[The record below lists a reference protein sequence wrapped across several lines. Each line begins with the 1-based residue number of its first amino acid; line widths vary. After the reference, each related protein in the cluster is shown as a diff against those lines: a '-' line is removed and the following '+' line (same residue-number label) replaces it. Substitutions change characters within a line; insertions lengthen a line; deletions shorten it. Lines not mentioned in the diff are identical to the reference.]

1 MRHDDGGTAALT
13 TIVML
18 PLLLVVLVGVL
29 ELGALRAIAY
39 RAGAAADLAT
49 IVAVGDQDQLE
60 LAQSGRL
67 RLAADAADVARDYFA
82 RNLSGSAPALGASTS
97 AIAASADI
105 ASFPTAPS
113 FDPRTGA
120 RYDRPTVR
128 LIASI
133 PVRTPGFAA
142 LFMPA
147 VTTVTIR
154 SVSSPR

>member
-1 MRHDDGGTAALT
+1 MRRDDGGTAALT

-29 ELGALRAIAY
+29 ELGALRAVAY

-49 IVAVGDQDQLE
+49 IVAVSDQDQLE

-82 RNLSGSAPALGASTS
+82 RNLSVTGPALGASANT
-97 AIAASADI
+97 IAASADI
-105 ASFPTAPS
+105 ASFPSAPS
-113 FDPRTGA
+113 LDPRTGA

-133 PVRTPGFAA
+133 PIRTPGFAV
-142 LFMPA
+142 LLMPA

>member
-13 TIVML
+13 TILML

-29 ELGALRAIAY
+29 ELGALRAVAY

-49 IVAVGDQDQLE
+49 IVAVGDQDPIE
-60 LAQSGRL
+60 LAHSGTL
-67 RLAADAADVARDYFA
+67 RLAVDAADVARDYFA
-82 RNLSGSAPALGASTS
+82 RNLTASTPALSASAT
-97 AIAASADI
+97 AIADSADI
-105 ASFPTAPS
+105 ESFPTSPC

-128 LIASI
+128 LIALI
-133 PVRTPGFAA
+133 PVKTPGFAA
-142 LFMPA
+142 LLMPA

>member
-1 MRHDDGGTAALT
+1 MTHDDGGTAALT

-49 IVAVGDQDQLE
+49 LVAVGDQDQIE
-60 LAQSGRL
+60 LAQSGKL
-67 RLAADAADVARDYFA
+67 RLAADAADTARDYFA
-82 RNLSGSAPALGASTS
+82 RNLLATAPALAASATE
-97 AIAASADI
+97 IAASADI

-113 FDPRTGA
+113 IDPRTGV

-128 LIASI
+128 LIALV
-133 PVRTPGFAA
+133 PVKTPGFAA
-142 LFMPA
+142 LLMPA

-154 SVSSPR
+154 STSSPR

>member
-1 MRHDDGGTAALT
+1 MTHDDGGTAALT

-29 ELGALRAIAY
+29 ELGALRAVAQ

-49 IVAVGDQDQLE
+49 IVAVGDQDQFE
-60 LAQSGRL
+60 LARSGKL

-82 RNLSGSAPALGASTS
+82 RNLLATTPALGASAN
-97 AIAASADI
+97 AIAAAADI

-113 FDPRTGA
+113 FDPLTGA
-120 RYDRPTVR
+120 RYDRPTLR

-142 LFMPA
+142 LLMPA
-147 VTTVTIR
+147 VTTVTIQ

>member
-1 MRHDDGGTAALT
+1 MTHEDAGTAALT

-29 ELGALRAIAY
+29 ELGALRAVVY

-82 RNLSGSAPALGASTS
+82 RNLVSTAPALGASAGS
-97 AIAASADI
+97 IAASADI
-105 ASFPTAPS
+105 ASFPTPPS
-113 FDPRTGA
+113 IDPRTGA

-128 LIASI
+128 LIASV

-142 LFMPA
+142 LLMPA
-147 VTTVTIR
+147 VTTVTIH

>member
-1 MRHDDGGTAALT
+1 MTHDDGGTAALT

-29 ELGALRAIAY
+29 ELGALRAVAQ

-49 IVAVGDQDQLE
+49 IVAVGDQDQFE
-60 LAQSGRL
+60 LAQSGKL
-67 RLAADAADVARDYFA
+67 RFAADAADVARDYFA
-82 RNLSGSAPALGASTS
+82 RNLLATTPALGASAN
-97 AIAASADI
+97 AIAAAADI

-113 FDPRTGA
+113 FDPLTGA
-120 RYDRPTVR
+120 RYDRPTLR

-142 LFMPA
+142 LLMPA
-147 VTTVTIR
+147 VTTVTIQ

>member
-1 MRHDDGGTAALT
+1 MSHDDGGTAALT

-29 ELGALRAIAY
+29 ELGALRAVAY

-49 IVAVGDQDQLE
+49 IVAVGDQDQFE
-60 LAQSGRL
+60 LTQSGKL
-67 RLAADAADVARDYFA
+67 RLAPDAVDVARDYFA
-82 RNLSGSAPALGASTS
+82 RNLSANAPSLGASAN

-113 FDPRTGA
+113 FDPRTGT

-128 LIASI
+128 LIASV

-142 LFMPA
+142 LLMPA
-147 VTTVTIR
+147 VTTVTIH

>member
-29 ELGALRAIAY
+29 EMGALRAVAY

-60 LAQSGRL
+60 LVQSGKL
-67 RLAADAADVARDYFA
+67 RLPADAVDVARDYFA
-82 RNLSGSAPALGASTS
+82 RNLSATAPALGASAN

-120 RYDRPTVR
+120 HYDRPTVR

-142 LFMPA
+142 LLMPA
-147 VTTVTIR
+147 VTTVTIH

>member
-1 MRHDDGGTAALT
+1 MNDDGGTAALT

-29 ELGALRAIAY
+29 EMGALRAVAY

-49 IVAVGDQDQLE
+49 IVAVGDQDQFE

-82 RNLSGSAPALGASTS
+82 RNLLATAPALGASVS
-97 AIAASADI
+97 AIAASAEI
-105 ASFPTAPS
+105 ASFPIAPS
-113 FDPRTGA
+113 LDPRTGT

-142 LFMPA
+142 LLMPA
-147 VTTVTIR
+147 TTTVTIR

>member
-1 MRHDDGGTAALT
+1 MRRDDGGTAALT

-60 LAQSGRL
+60 LARSGKL
-67 RLAADAADVARDYFA
+67 RLAADAVDVAREYFA
-82 RNLSGSAPALGASTS
+82 RNLSATAPALGASAS

-113 FDPRTGA
+113 FDARTAG
-120 RYDRPTVR
+120 RYGRPTLG
-128 LIASI
+128 LIARS
-133 PVRTPGFAA
+133 PGRTPGSAGF
-142 LFMPA
+142 FMPA
-147 VTTVTIR
+147 V
-154 SVSSPR
+154 P

>member
-1 MRHDDGGTAALT
+1 MMRDDGGTAAVT
-13 TIVML
+13 TLVML
-18 PLLLVVLVGVL
+18 PLLLIVLVGVL
-29 ELGALRAIAY
+29 ELGAVRAVAY

-49 IVAVGDQDQLE
+49 IVAAGDQDQTE
-60 LAQSGRL
+60 LARTGTL
-67 RLAADAADVARDYFA
+67 RLAADAADTAREYFA
-82 RNLSGSAPALGASTS
+82 RNLSATAPALAVS
-97 AIAASADI
+97 ADEIAASADV

-128 LIASI
+128 LIASV
-133 PVRTPGFAA
+133 PVRTPGFAV

-147 VTTVTIR
+147 VTTLTIR